1 MGSYHVGMTDWPDL
15 GVLQLLV
22 TTGRTGSLT
31 AAARELGIAQ
41 PNASR
46 SIARLE
52 RRLGATLLVRTHRG
66 STLSDVGR
74 RVAELAEPLLK
85 QATDFGDG
93 VERLTSQHGSTMEFA
108 ASQTIAEYLA
118 PQWLAR
124 LHRVDPAAGW
134 QMRVTNSS
142 IVTSLVLTRQ
152 VPVGFIETP
161 GLPSGITSR
170 TVHTDRL
177 CVVTDPQHPWARRR
191 RPLTLDELACTS
203 LVVRELGSGTRETLE
218 AALAN
223 LDVATPTL
231 VLSSN
236 TAVLGA
242 CAAGAGPAVLSEL
255 AVRGAVQQ
263 GRVTRVELADP
274 DVLARQLR
282 AIWLGRNPDPL
293 ARELIRVA
301 AGPVA

>member
-1 MGSYHVGMTDWPDL
+1 MTDWPEL
-15 GVLQLLV
+15 GTLELLV

-31 AAARELGIAQ
+31 AAARQLGIAQ

-52 RRLGATLLVRTHRG
+52 RRVGATLLVRTHRG
-66 STLSDVGR
+66 STLSAVGAQL
-74 RVAELAEPLLK
+74 AELAEPLLA
-85 QATDFGDG
+85 QAGAFTDG
-93 VERLTSQHGSTMEFA
+93 VAALTTEHGSRMEFA

-118 PQWLAR
+118 PVWLAR
-124 LHRVDPAAGW
+124 LHRGDPAAGW
-134 QMRVTNSS
+134 HMRVTNSS
-142 IVTSLVLTRQ
+142 TVTALVLTRQ

-161 GLPSGITSR
+161 DLPSGITSR

-177 CVVTDPQHPWARRR
+177 CVVVDPQHPWARRH
-191 RPLTLDELACTS
+191 RPLSLGELAHTS
-203 LVVRELGSGTRETLE
+203 LVVRELGSGTRETLD
-218 AALAN
+218 AAMTGLP
-223 LDVATPTL
+223 VAAPTL

-255 AVRGAVQQ
+255 AVGAAVQQ
-263 GRVTRVELADP
+263 GRVALVELAEP
-274 DVLARQLR
+274 DVLTRQLR
-282 AIWLGRNPDPL
+282 AIWLGRSPDPL

-301 AGPVA
+301 G

>member
-1 MGSYHVGMTDWPDL
+1 MTDWPEL
-15 GVLQLLV
+15 GTLELLV
-22 TTGRTGSLT
+22 TTARTGSLT

-66 STLSDVGR
+66 STLSAVGR
-74 RVAELAEPLLK
+74 QVAELAEPLLQ
-85 QATDFGDG
+85 QAHHFTDG
-93 VERLTSQHGSTMEFA
+93 VAELTSRHGSQMEFA

-118 PQWLAR
+118 PAWLAR
-124 LHRVDPAAGW
+124 LHQVDPAAGW
-134 QMRVTNSS
+134 HMRVTNSS
-142 IVTSLVLTRQ
+142 TVTSLVLTRQ

-161 GLPSGITSR
+161 DLPSGITSR

-177 CVVTDPQHPWARRR
+177 RVVVDPHHPWARRR

-218 AALAN
+218 AALAS

-255 AVRGAVQQ
+255 AVRAALQIR
-263 GRVTRVELADP
+263 RVVEVELAEP
-274 DVLARQLR
+274 DLLTRQLR
-282 AIWLGRNPDPL
+282 AIWLGRTPEPL
-293 ARELIRVA
+293 ARDLIRVA
-301 AGPVA
+301 GSPARISPPES